1 MLMDFNSSFKCACG
15 HPTPVFIWIWAF
27 EEALPSTNT
36 VDKEHA
42 IQTDLFI
49 YTRFHTRNMFQG
61 MAKKQVFKH
70 KHILV

>member
-1 MLMDFNSSFKCACG
+1 M
-15 HPTPVFIWIWAF
+15 
-27 EEALPSTNT
+27 E
-36 VDKEHA
+36 KEHA

-70 KHILV
+70 KTHFSLEVNMAEILTDLN